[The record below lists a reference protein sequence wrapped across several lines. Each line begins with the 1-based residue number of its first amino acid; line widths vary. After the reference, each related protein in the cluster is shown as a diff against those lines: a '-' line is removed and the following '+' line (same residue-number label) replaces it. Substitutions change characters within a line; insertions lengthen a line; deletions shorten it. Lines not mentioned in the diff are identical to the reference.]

1 MFEKPKF
8 KRRQK
13 PKVIK
18 IQMQDR
24 KECYVCHC
32 VTDLEDHHVFGG
44 ANRPLSE
51 RYGLKVWLCYKDH
64 QGDQG
69 IHYNRPLRKQIQE
82 TAKQKFISI
91 YGEQEFLRIFK
102 GVQSFDTSETC
113 KLGRPGNA
121 GGIGTV

>member
-1 MFEKPKF
+1 MFEKPKI
-8 KRRQK
+8 RRRAK

-32 VTDLEDHHVFGG
+32 VTDLEHHHVFGG

-51 RYGLKVWLCYKDH
+51 LYHLKVWLCYKDH

-82 TAKQKFISI
+82 MARQKFIEVYS
-91 YGEQEFLRIFK
+91 EQEFLRIFK
-102 GVQSFDTSETC
+102 GVQSFDTNETC
-113 KLGRPGNA
+113 KLGRSSD
-121 GGIGTV
+121 IG